1 MEPHRINYGID
12 LGTTNS
18 AIARMERGKPV
29 VIKSDVQQD
38 TTPSAV
44 AFGRRGRKR
53 VGITAYNQLRR
64 DRLRAL
70 ERDAEEPNVFVEF
83 KRTMG
88 TDHVYVPNIAPHLAV
103 SSEELSAEVLKE
115 LRGYVTDEL
124 PRAAVVTIPA
134 AFSVPQQQATLRAAK
149 LAGFEQCRLLLE
161 PVAAAMAHGLHTR
174 RGGNEKWLI
183 FDFGGGTFDAALV
196 LVEDGQITV
205 KDTEGD
211 NHLGGKD
218 LDLRVV
224 DQVVLERVSEEYDI
238 ELSLSGSPGRRRRLR
253 DALKKWAEE
262 INIALSYHDSHF
274 VESDL
279 GDIVLPD
286 GTEVDL
292 DFEITREQL
301 RLVVA
306 PSFQRAIDK
315 TKALMARHGL
325 QGADI
330 DELVLVGGP
339 TYSPILRQMVSEQIR
354 SPNTSSNDPMTVV
367 ACGAAFYASTIEL
380 DDEVVRAS
388 GTGDERSHRILQL
401 DVGYESTSIN
411 DEEFVTIKC
420 RDTSDLRRLGALT
433 VELRRQGWRS
443 GIQSLSADG
452 VLLEVALER
461 RTPNVFGL
469 VVSTARGTRVET
481 SPSEITIIQGT
492 KLTGSPLPNTLG
504 IAVRGRDRTKR
515 IFEPLKGA
523 EKSKPLPVT
532 GIKNG
537 LSTTQQIR
545 PGMSSDRLLI
555 SVFEGGADVVG
566 ARTILCGHVDDFW
579 LSGEQ
584 VNRTIP
590 AGTKFDLTVVT
601 QPSSSIPETV
611 MVDFPD
617 YDEEFELERPDD
629 GKATQTDWIS
639 REVAEAQAHIARM
652 HTSGHMDTVAIGGLD
667 EKISAAVGQIDHAG
681 SDRDALEKGI
691 EHLKEVM
698 REFYRLVDSNEWIDV
713 AAELDEAWVDLKR
726 ANAEEGYS
734 ESRLEMR
741 EARVRLDQVKAKQDP
756 SLARELLTDLRKS
769 LFVLKRCEWSKEL
782 INWARRN
789 FGSINWTN
797 AGQART
803 EVTQGM
809 RALAADKPCPE
820 LLAHAGRIWELVV
833 RDSDDYTGPPIP
845 QL

>member
-1 MEPHRINYGID
+1 MAPHRINYGID

-44 AFGRRGRKR
+44 AFGRSGRKR

-70 ERDAEEPNVFVEF
+70 ERDVEEPNVFVEF

-88 TDHVYVPNIAPHLAV
+88 TDHVYVPNIAQHLAV

-134 AFSVPQQQATLRAAK
+134 AFTVPQQQATLRAAK
-149 LAGFEQCRLLLE
+149 LAGFEQCRLLQE
-161 PVAAAMAHGLHTR
+161 PVAAAMFYGLDAR
-174 RGGNEKWLI
+174 KGNQKWLI
-183 FDFGGGTFDAALV
+183 FDLGGGTFDAALV

-218 LDLRVV
+218 LDLMVV
-224 DQVVLERVSEEYDI
+224 DRILLERIAEENDI
-238 ELSLSGSPGRRRRLR
+238 EQFLSGSPGRRAHFR
-253 DALKKWAEE
+253 DTLKKWAEE
-262 INIALSYHDSHF
+262 INITLSFHDSHF

-286 GTEVDL
+286 GTDIDL

-301 RLVVA
+301 RPAVE
-306 PSFQRAIDK
+306 PIFQRAIDK
-315 TKALMARHGL
+315 TKALMVRHGL

-339 TYSPILRQMVSEQIR
+339 TYSPILRQMLSEQIR
-354 SPNTSSNDPMTVV
+354 SPNTSPDPMTVV

-380 DDEVVRAS
+380 DDTVVRAS
-388 GTGDERSHRILQL
+388 GTGDARSHRILQL

-420 RDTSDLRRLGALT
+420 RDTSDLRRFGALT

-504 IAVRGRDRTKR
+504 IAVRGRDRTKQ

-523 EKSKPLPVT
+523 EKSKPLPR
-532 GIKNG
+532 NG
-537 LSTTQQIR
+537 HQERTLDDSTDS
-545 PGMSSDRLLI
+545 PW
-555 SVFEGGADVVG
+555 
-566 ARTILCGHVDDFW
+566 HV
-579 LSGEQ
+579 Q
-584 VNRTIP
+584 
-590 AGTKFDLTVVT
+590 
-601 QPSSSIPETV
+601 
-611 MVDFPD
+611 
-617 YDEEFELERPDD
+617 
-629 GKATQTDWIS
+629 
-639 REVAEAQAHIARM
+639 
-652 HTSGHMDTVAIGGLD
+652 
-667 EKISAAVGQIDHAG
+667 
-681 SDRDALEKGI
+681 
-691 EHLKEVM
+691 
-698 REFYRLVDSNEWIDV
+698 
-713 AAELDEAWVDLKR
+713 
-726 ANAEEGYS
+726 
-734 ESRLEMR
+734 
-741 EARVRLDQVKAKQDP
+741 
-756 SLARELLTDLRKS
+756 
-769 LFVLKRCEWSKEL
+769 
-782 INWARRN
+782 
-789 FGSINWTN
+789 
-797 AGQART
+797 
-803 EVTQGM
+803 
-809 RALAADKPCPE
+809 
-820 LLAHAGRIWELVV
+820 
-833 RDSDDYTGPPIP
+833 
-845 QL
+845 